1 MLYSYGMLILLNMG
15 AYITI
20 LMFGYHWGM
29 GREFNYSKTITA
41 FGFAGYLGYR
51 IIPYIF
57 QGVTVFLKFKVVW
70 KRVSEVIEM
79 DEFQVFENQNKL
91 ENNVIYWNNV
101 DASWGFKVKKNIYSG
116 EMKLSDKAYTDLK
129 NITFTAK
136 KSDLI
141 SIVGPVGSGK
151 STLLALIMGEL
162 QIQQGEI
169 QTRGRMWYVEQEPYI
184 ISDSIKQNILFGLPF
199 EEQRFESKLHNLNIV
214 HILFIILSN

>member
-57 QGVTVFLKFKVVW
+57 QGVTVLLKFKVVW

-91 ENNVIYWNNV
+91 E
-101 DASWGFKVKKNIYSG
+101 K
-116 EMKLSDKAYTDLK
+116 M
-129 NITFTAK
+129 
-136 KSDLI
+136 
-141 SIVGPVGSGK
+141 
-151 STLLALIMGEL
+151 
-162 QIQQGEI
+162 
-169 QTRGRMWYVEQEPYI
+169 
-184 ISDSIKQNILFGLPF
+184 
-199 EEQRFESKLHNLNIV
+199 
-214 HILFIILSN
+214 